1 MGLRAPRKK
10 FEKCFPKEIP
20 RYFSRGEC
28 TKRCSKRTDPGR
40 CVSRR
45 GVVIRSSVKEVP
57 KCLLREFPKIVLV
70 EASNAVLAK
79 KGVLRGSFAN
89 VVSKVFIE

>member
-28 TKRCSKRTDPGR
+28 TKSCSKRTDPGR
-40 CVSRR
+40 CVSK
-45 GVVIRSSVKEVP
+45 RSCNKEFG
-57 KCLLREFPKIVLV
+57 E
-70 EASNAVLAK
+70 
-79 KGVLRGSFAN
+79 RGS
-89 VVSKVFIE
+89 KVLT